1 MEKPDRVQVAVVR
14 GGNRRGA
21 VAQALSLI
29 GGQLFGKVV
38 PGSVIIPRLA
48 VESKPGASTH
58 PDAISATVDAL
69 LAAGAESITIAAAAP
84 RSDDRA
90 ERYFDRLGYQ
100 GECWGRPVTFVDLA
114 DDPLDESGVDE
125 FHLEGCAPICLPRVL
140 ANSDCRVSLTVAH
153 GRGGDAGGPAAS
165 NLLSVLAAS
174 DRALLE
180 QLGPLPGRS
189 LVAHFQTLL
198 SRAAAKDAAAHW
210 QDLVSLVRELR
221 PTLSVID
228 AFPATNRSG
237 PRPGRWARP
246 GMVVAGLDALAVDAV
261 AASLLGA
268 EPSRLGELRLAE
280 SIGLG
285 VSDLER
291 IEIVGDRPIRTN
303 WVSRNSLRMHWRAR
317 RRWAAKSR
325 LHAR

>member
-1 MEKPDRVQVAVVR
+1 MEKPDKVQVAVVR

-21 VAQALSLI
+21 AAQALSLI
-29 GGQLFGKVV
+29 GGELFGKVA
-38 PGSVIIPRLA
+38 PSSVIIPRLA
-48 VESKPGASTH
+48 AESRPDASTH
-58 PDAISATVDAL
+58 PDVVSATVDAL
-69 LAAGAESITIAAAAP
+69 LAAGAETISIAAAAP
-84 RSDDRA
+84 RPDGRA
-90 ERYFDRLGYQ
+90 GRDFDRLGYR

-140 ANSDCRVSLTVAH
+140 VNSDCRVSLTVAH
-153 GRGGDAGGPAAS
+153 GRDDGGPS
-165 NLLSVLAAS
+165 VSSLLSVLAAS

-189 LVAHFQTLL
+189 MVAHFQTLL
-198 SRAAAKDAAAHW
+198 SRAAAKDAAPHW

-228 AFPATNRSG
+228 AFPATKRSG
-237 PRPGRWARP
+237 PHPGRWARP
-246 GMVVAGLDALAVDAV
+246 GLIVAGLDALAVDAV

-268 EPSRLGELRLAE
+268 GPGRLAELRLAE

-285 VSDLER
+285 VSDLDR

-303 WVSRNSLRMHWRAR
+303 WGSRDSLRMHWRAR
-317 RRWAAKSR
+317 RRWAAKSW
-325 LHAR
+325 LQAR

>member
-1 MEKPDRVQVAVVR
+1 VLANPPYYSNFR
-14 GGNRRGA
+14 
-21 VAQALSLI
+21 LSE
-29 GGQLFGKVV
+29 LFV
-38 PGSVIIPRLA
+38 S
-48 VESKPGASTH
+48 
-58 PDAISATVDAL
+58 
-69 LAAGAESITIAAAAP
+69 IAAAAP

-90 ERYFDRLGYQ
+90 ERHFDRLGYR
-100 GECWGRPVTFVDLA
+100 GECWGRPVAFVDLA
-114 DDPLDESGVDE
+114 EDPLDESGVDA

-140 ANSDCRVSLTVAH
+140 TNSDCRVTLTVAP
-153 GRGGDAGGPAAS
+153 GRASGAPAAS

-189 LVAHFQTLL
+189 MVAHFQTLL
-198 SRAAAKDAAAHW
+198 KRAAAKNAAPHW

-228 AFPATNRSG
+228 AFPATKRSG
-237 PRPGRWARP
+237 PHPGRWARP

-268 EPSRLGELRLAE
+268 DPSRLDELRLAE

-285 VSDLER
+285 VSDLDR

-303 WVSRNSLRMHWRAR
+303 RVSRDSLRMHWRGR

-325 LHAR
+325 LHSR